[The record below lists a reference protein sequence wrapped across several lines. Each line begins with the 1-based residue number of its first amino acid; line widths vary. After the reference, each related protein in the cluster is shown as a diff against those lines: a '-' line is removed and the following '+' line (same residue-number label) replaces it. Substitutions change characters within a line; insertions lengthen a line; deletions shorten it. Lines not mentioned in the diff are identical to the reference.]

1 MLHNKT
7 LNNYLCYYNTRG
19 VIMIKIRLSAIL
31 GEKRITQAELA
42 RKTGIRPATIN
53 EIYHE
58 ICDRINIDHLDRICE
73 YLECDIA
80 DIMVYEPA
88 VSCFKVMLFFVFAE
102 MFLQFY
108 AKNELLSFFYFMRKF
123 FLFCAKS
130 YNNLILC
137 LKLYRECRQ

>member
-1 MLHNKT
+1 
-7 LNNYLCYYNTRG
+7 
-19 VIMIKIRLSAIL
+19 MIKIKLSALL

-80 DIMVYEPA
+80 DLIVYKPNTL
-88 VSCFKVMLFFVFAE
+88 KRTGKDLIDDN
-102 MFLQFY
+102 Q
-108 AKNELLSFFYFMRKF
+108 
-123 FLFCAKS
+123 KS
-130 YNNLILC
+130 LT
-137 LKLYRECRQ
+137 